1 MAYDHEEQEQLATLK
16 AWWRQYGNL
25 IIWLLI
31 IVLGS
36 YAAWTGWQSYQRSQ
50 TMQAAQL
57 YEQLQKAA
65 AENDQDRIQRAAGD
79 IRERFAGT
87 AYAQMA
93 ALAAA
98 KAAFEKEDVAAAK
111 QHLQWLADKGEDPTY
126 RALARIRL
134 AGLLFDEKTYDEGLN
149 LLNGEFPPAFA
160 NLVADRRGDFLVAQ
174 GKMDEARTAYRQ
186 ALENTTE
193 EDPARQYIQLKL
205 DAIGGGD
212 ANPAA

>member
-16 AWWRQYGNL
+16 AWWKQYGNL
-25 IIWLLI
+25 IIWGLI

-65 AENDQDRIQRAAGD
+65 GENDHDRVQRAAAD
-79 IRERFAGT
+79 IRDRFAGT
-87 AYAQMA
+87 AYAQMG

-98 KAAFEKEDVAAAK
+98 KAAFEKEDIAGAK

-134 AGLLFDEKTYDEGLN
+134 SGLLFDEKNFDEGIKM
-149 LLNGEFPPAFA
+149 LNGEFPPAFA
-160 NLVADRRGDFLVAQ
+160 NVVADRKGDFLVAQ

>member
-1 MAYDHEEQEQLATLK
+1 MAYDHEEQEQLAAIK

-31 IVLGS
+31 IVLGA

-50 TMQAAQL
+50 TAQAAQL

-65 AENDQDRIQRAAGD
+65 EAQDHDRVQRASVD
-79 IRERFAGT
+79 IRERFAST

-98 KAAFEKEDVAAAK
+98 KSAFEKEDLAAAK
-111 QHLQWLADKGEDPTY
+111 QHLQWLADKGEDATY
-126 RALARIRL
+126 RAVARIRL
-134 AGLLFDEKTYDEGLN
+134 SGLLFDEKAYDEGMK
-149 LLNGEFPPAFA
+149 LLTGEFPPAFA
-160 NLVADRRGDFLVAQ
+160 NVVADRKGDFLVAQ

-186 ALENTTE
+186 ALENTA
-193 EDPARQYIQLKL
+193 EDEPARQYIQLKL
-205 DAIGGGD
+205 DAIGGGAD
-212 ANPAA
+212 NPAA